1 MRKLIV
7 LFALAAGCSHQA
19 EYQPDAY
26 QPDALQPD
34 ASEPD
39 AGDHITQDAPPD
51 APKARD
57 CMGNLP
63 ASRTATVDDSDPV
76 PSGLLNELQDRDIAV
91 NGPRPLIIGGAA
103 FCDDSFA
110 GGTATRLDSVWT
122 LTAGGG
128 GAKVIADL
136 HLPPGTKII
145 EVRVSGN
152 LKVGENLQNRVFRRS
167 IGDGG
172 ATQGN
177 VLNITSNPA
186 TGAWTLSANP
196 VFPPIEIED
205 GFLYELSIATF
216 TGSPFLFD
224 GVRLVIQDG

>member
-1 MRKLIV
+1 MRKLLV
-7 LFALAAGCSHQA
+7 LFAFTAGCSHPA
-19 EYQPDAY
+19 AYEPDAY
-26 QPDALQPD
+26 EPDALQPD
-34 ASEPD
+34 AS
-39 AGDHITQDAPPD
+39 GNIKQDAQPD
-51 APKARD
+51 APKAKD

-63 ASRTATVDDSDPV
+63 ALRTTTVDDSDPV

-91 NGPRPLIIGGAA
+91 NGPRTLIIGGAA

-136 HLPPGTKII
+136 HLPPGVKII

-152 LKVGENLQNRVFRRS
+152 LKVGETVQNRVFRRS

-172 ATQGN
+172 LTQGN

-186 TGAWTLSANP
+186 TGAWTLSPNP
-196 VFPPIEIED
+196 AFPPIEIQD
-205 GFLYELSIATF
+205 GFLYELTIATF
-216 TGSPFLFD
+216 TGTPFLFD